1 MDPKTAREAVEQL
14 PVKEVEKSLSEFL
27 RPLLDKIP
35 DKRLREGVRLAVRGI
50 PSTSS
55 GHRITS
61 ESPIILRMAQAV
73 ERTQSGVWAAAK
85 RMYRMLKNKRYTN
98 ADVEEGMATISRQSV
113 EKDEVDYLVVAVDPV
128 NFEKPY
134 TEKLEGVS
142 IVYKSTPPDRNGDAR
157 LTPGYPSITA
167 SVVNTRIP
175 ATTYAK
181 WFSYTSGFVSENVEI
196 QKAFDATTALF
207 PDYRIRYV
215 ADAGLDDQRWFAAL
229 QEQEFIIRASH
240 MERLVEVYNERLDC
254 WETESLGELV
264 AVVPF
269 THTFFPTF
277 THARKTRTAT
287 VKIGWYALR
296 LPKTHQLLWAIVAYE
311 EKLNRTLVLL
321 TNVPLHSIA
330 QVRSVYNDWR
340 LRSRIE
346 HGYRFDQEQ
355 GLDVE
360 DMRLHTLEGMQRLF
374 LLVLLSAQFVFY
386 LNDTWPA
393 PAVTWLRS
401 LGGKLHLKNDLD
413 GPYLLLRGLSSLFK
427 TVVTLSHA
435 VVHPFPYHL
444 MTYG

>member
-1 MDPKTAREAVEQL
+1 MDPKTAREALEQL
-14 PVKEVEKSLSEFL
+14 PVKEVERSLNNFL
-27 RPLLDKIP
+27 KPLLDKIP
-35 DKRLREGVRLAVRGI
+35 DKRLRDGVCMAVRGI
-50 PSTSS
+50 
-55 GHRITS
+55 IAS

-73 ERTQSGVWAAAK
+73 ERTQSSVWAAAK
-85 RMYRMLKNKRYTN
+85 RIYRMLKNKRYSN
-98 ADVEEGMATISRQSV
+98 ADMQDGMATIARECV
-113 EKDEVDYLVVAVDPV
+113 ERDQVDYLVVAVDPV

-142 IVYKSTPPDRNGDAR
+142 TVHKSTPPDHNGKAR

-167 SVVNTRIP
+167 AVVNTRIP

-181 WFSYTSGFVSENVEI
+181 WFSYTTDFVSENVEI
-196 QKAFDATTALF
+196 QKTFDATTALF

-215 ADAGLDDQRWFAAL
+215 TDAGLDDQRWFAAL
-229 QEQEFIIRASH
+229 QEQEFVIRATH
-240 MERLVEVYNERLDC
+240 MERIVEVFNGRLGR
-254 WETESLGELV
+254 WEKEALGDLV

-277 THARKTRTAT
+277 THARKSRTAT

-311 EKLNRTLVLL
+311 EELNRTLVLL

-330 QVRSVYNDWR
+330 QVRAVYNDWR
-340 LRSRIE
+340 LRTRIE

-360 DMRLHTLEGMQRLF
+360 DMRLHTLERMQRLF

-386 LNDTWPA
+386 LNDTWPE
-393 PAVTWLRS
+393 PAVSWFRS

-413 GPYLLLRGLSSLFK
+413 GPYLLLRGLSALFK
-427 TVVTLSHA
+427 TVATLSHA
-435 VVHPFPYHL
+435 ILHPFPFPL
-444 MTYG
+444 LTYG

>member
-1 MDPKTAREAVEQL
+1 MDTKTAREALEQL
-14 PVKEVEKSLSEFL
+14 PVKEVERSLNNFL
-27 RPLLDKIP
+27 KPLLDKIP
-35 DKRLREGVRLAVRGI
+35 DKRLRDGVCLAVQGI
-50 PSTSS
+50 
-55 GHRITS
+55 IAS
-61 ESPIILRMAQAV
+61 ESPIILRMAQGV
-73 ERTQSGVWAAAK
+73 ERTTSGVWAAAK
-85 RMYRMLKNKRYTN
+85 RMYGMLKNKRYTN
-98 ADVEEGMATISRQSV
+98 ADVQDGMATIARQSV
-113 EKDEVDYLVVAVDPV
+113 EQEQVAYLVVVVDPV

-142 IVYKSTPPDRNGDAR
+142 TVHKSTPPDRSGKAR

-175 ATTYAK
+175 VTTYAN
-181 WFSYTSGFVSENVEI
+181 WFSYTTDFVSENVEI
-196 QKAFDATTALF
+196 QKSFDATTALF

-215 ADAGLDDQRWFAAL
+215 TDAGLDDQRWFAAL
-229 QEQEFIIRASH
+229 QKQEFIIRASH
-240 MERLVEVYNERLDC
+240 MERLVEVYNERLGR
-254 WETESLGELV
+254 WEGETLGDLV
-264 AVVPF
+264 AVTSF

-296 LPKTHQLLWAIVAYE
+296 LPQTHQLLWAIIAYE

-321 TNVPLHSIA
+321 TNIPLHSIA

-340 LRSRIE
+340 LRTRIE

-360 DMRLHTLEGMQRLF
+360 DMRLHTLDRMQRLF
-374 LLVLLSAQFVFY
+374 LLVLLSAQFVFF

-393 PAVTWLRS
+393 PAVTWFRS

-413 GPYLLLRGLSSLFK
+413 GPYLLLRGLSALFK
-427 TVVTLSHA
+427 TLVTISHSVVY
-435 VVHPFPYHL
+435 PFPFPL
-444 MTYG
+444 LTYG